1 MSRERIAGEEGGRA
15 AAPGRLARGP
25 VTRIVLAYSAFG
37 ALWILLS
44 DRLAAWLL
52 PDPGWLALAG
62 TLKGWVYVAV
72 TAVLLYALLRCRLPR
87 SLRLGRGAEGAPGSE
102 LPTAR
107 SLLLPLAAIGLVLA
121 VLVAAGVRHSVQG
134 HRGEA
139 DARIQAISDLAA
151 RRVAD
156 WLADRQRQAEFLR
169 GRMMAAH
176 ALEAAGTPRAAAA
189 LAGIREYLDSHGWA
203 GARMHGPDG
212 ELAWSLDG
220 VAGAA
225 GAQTALRPEL
235 AQELAAAVQRASRAG
250 RVFRWE
256 PSEGGRLREHS
267 IWLVPLPGVG
277 GAPAPVVV
285 LDAGPSD
292 GFLSSALSWPVPTR
306 TGETLILRR
315 QGEILVPIARSGGAA
330 GPGAGG
336 PDATGA
342 AAAAAQASAAWPI
355 VTAGD
360 AAARVLR
367 GELAPGRVDRAVD
380 ARGADVIGVAQ
391 RIEGSDWLLMTRI
404 ERAEALR
411 DASGEALWIVVS
423 GAALLLVASA
433 AAFLARQRQTLD
445 ATRRERDAQG
455 ERLRTM
461 RLLDAIVDSSGDAIL
476 AKDREGRY
484 LMFSREAQRLCGR
497 TASEAIGRD
506 DGAIFPAAEA
516 AMIQA
521 SDGEAME
528 SGRVIRTEEI
538 LTTALGR
545 RVFLSTR
552 APLHDADGA
561 VAGVICISRDITER
575 KQAEE
580 ALRESD
586 QRWIMAIEGAGHGVW
601 DWNLVDDTAWLS
613 EQWTAML
620 GYAPGEIGGGTSEFF
635 GRLHPE
641 DVQSC
646 RQALDAHLR
655 GAAPMYRSEVRLRCR
670 DGSYRWVLVQGRLV
684 SRTRDGRPLRM
695 IGTHTDVS
703 ASHAV
708 REELRKLWLA
718 VAQSPNS
725 IMITDAQARIEY
737 VNDAL
742 CRVSGFAR
750 AELLGRN
757 PRMLH
762 SGRTP
767 AATYRALWATLSRG
781 EVWKGEL
788 LNRRPSG
795 EVYVEFA
802 LISPVRQA
810 DGSVTHYLAIKEDI
824 TERKRIGQELDRH
837 RHRLEELVAER
848 TAELAAARR
857 AADAANQAKSGFLAN
872 ISHEIRTPMNAIVG
886 LTHLL
891 RQEETTPAQAARLDG
906 IDTAVR
912 FLLSIVNDVLDLSK
926 IEAGRVELESTP
938 FSPGEVLR
946 SVHDMIAEQARAR
959 GLALRLETG
968 ELPAAVM
975 GDPTRLRQALLNFAS
990 NAVKFTERGSIA
1002 LRAGQVRTASDAG
1015 TVRLSFEVEDTGIG
1029 IEADKLARIFEPF
1042 EQADGSTSRRFGGTG
1057 LGLAIT
1063 RRLAA
1068 LMGGEVAVRSAPGQ
1082 GSVFSIE
1089 VPFGAVQAR
1098 GSAETSGGVQRCGA
1112 AQPAAD
1118 AQPSAGAPP
1127 AAAWAAREQ
1136 LRGLAGRARILV
1148 ADDNAVNRE
1157 VATALLQDAGL
1168 AADAVGDG
1176 LDALEAVQ
1184 RRRYDLVLMDL
1195 HMPGLG
1201 GLEATR
1207 RIRALPGA
1215 RLPVV
1220 ALTASAFAEDRAACL
1235 AAGMDDFLAKP
1246 VDPALLH
1253 ATIWRILGHGHGHG
1267 AGASRQGGLQ
1277 IRPAGDG
1284 FSTAATPTDGTSTAA
1299 DAPGGPGS
1307 ANPGSPGAGTAGDRC
1322 GPPGGCAHRP
1332 EPGVPARRFE
1342 ALRARLVA
1350 LLEQGDL
1357 AAGALARAERSL
1369 LEHALGEAAAR
1380 LFGHLEAYD
1389 HDSALRLLAA
1399 PAAPEDA
1406 LKSRSPT
1413 PQELNP

>member
-1 MSRERIAGEEGGRA
+1 MRRERIAAEEGARP
-15 AAPGRLARGP
+15 AAPARLARGP

-52 PDPGWLALAG
+52 PDPGWLALAS
-62 TLKGWVYVAV
+62 TLKGWVFVAV
-72 TAVLLYALLRCRLPR
+72 TAVLLYALLRCRLPQ
-87 SLRLGRGAEGAPGSE
+87 SVRLGRGREGARSSE

-107 SLLLPLAAIGLVLA
+107 SLLLPLAMIGIVLA
-121 VLVAAGVRHSVQG
+121 VLVAGGVRHSVLG

-156 WLADRQRQAEFLR
+156 WLAERQRQAEFLR
-169 GRMMAAH
+169 GTMMAAH
-176 ALEAAGTPRAAAA
+176 AQDAAGTPRSAAA
-189 LAGIREYLDSHGWA
+189 LAGIREYLDSHGWV

-212 ELAWSLDG
+212 ELVWSLSG
-220 VAGAA
+220 GAGAA
-225 GAQTALRPEL
+225 RAQTALRAEL
-235 AQELAAAVQRASRAG
+235 AQELAAAVRRAARAG

-256 PSEGGRLREHS
+256 PAQGRRLREHA
-267 IWLVPLPGVG
+267 IWLVPLQAAGD
-277 GAPAPVVV
+277 APAPVVV
-285 LDAGPSD
+285 LDSGPSD
-292 GFLSSALSWPVPTR
+292 DFLSSALSWPVPTR
-306 TGETLILRR
+306 TGQTLIVRR
-315 QGEILVPIARSGGAA
+315 QGDLLVPIARSGGAA
-330 GPGAGG
+330 GPDARDPDARG
-336 PDATGA
+336 PHATGA
-342 AAAAAQASAAWPI
+342 DSFVAWPI
-355 VTAGD
+355 ENASD
-360 AAARVLR
+360 AAASVLR
-367 GELAPGRVDRAVD
+367 GELAPGRVDLAID
-380 ARGADVIGVAQ
+380 ASGAPVIGVAQ
-391 RIEGSDWLLMTRI
+391 RIDGSDWLLMTRI
-404 ERAEALR
+404 DRAEALR
-411 DASGEALWIVVS
+411 EASGEALWIVVS
-423 GAALLLVASA
+423 GLALLLVASA

-461 RLLDAIVDSSGDAIL
+461 RLLDAIVDSSGDAIF

-484 LMFSREAQRLCGR
+484 LLFNREAQRLCGR
-497 TASEAIGRD
+497 SAGEVLERD
-506 DGAIFPAAEA
+506 DSVIFPAAEA

-528 SGRVIRTEEI
+528 SGRVIRTEET

-552 APLHDADGA
+552 APLHDAEGA
-561 VAGVICISRDITER
+561 VAGVICISRDITDR

-580 ALRESD
+580 VLRESE

-601 DWNLVDDTAWLS
+601 DWNLVEDTAWLS
-613 EQWTAML
+613 EQWAAML

-641 DVQSC
+641 DVESC

-655 GAAPMYRSEVRLRCR
+655 GAAPMYRNEVRLRCR

-718 VAQSPNS
+718 VEQSPNS

-750 AELLGRN
+750 SELLGRN
-757 PRMLH
+757 PRILH

-767 AATYRALWATLSRG
+767 AATYRSLWATLSRG

-857 AADAANQAKSGFLAN
+857 TADVANQAKSAFLAN
-872 ISHEIRTPMNAIVG
+872 MSHEIRTPMNAIVG

-891 RQEETTPAQAARLDG
+891 RQEDATPAQAARLDG

-912 FLLSIVNDVLDLSK
+912 FLLSIVSDVLDLSK

-946 SVHDMIAEQARAR
+946 SVHDLIAEQARAR
-959 GLALRLETG
+959 GVALHLEPG
-968 ELPAAVM
+968 ELPAAVL
-975 GDPTRLRQALLNFAS
+975 GDPTRLRQSLLNFAA
-990 NAVKFTERGSIA
+990 NAVKFTERGSIV
-1002 LRAGQVRTASDAG
+1002 LRAGPVQPVSDAG
-1015 TVRLSFEVEDTGIG
+1015 LVRLRFEVEDTGIG
-1029 IEADKLARIFEPF
+1029 IGPDKLESIFEPF
-1042 EQADGSTSRRFGGTG
+1042 EQGDGSTSRRFGGTG

-1063 RRLAA
+1063 RRLAG
-1068 LMGGEVAVRSAPGQ
+1068 LMGGEVAVRSVPGQ

-1089 VPFGAVQAR
+1089 VPFGAAPPS
-1098 GSAETSGGVQRCGA
+1098 GSALPPAGALPPSANALSAGVQDPR
-1112 AQPAAD
+1112 Q
-1118 AQPSAGAPP
+1118 
-1127 AAAWAAREQ
+1127 R
-1136 LRGLAGRARILV
+1136 LRTLAGRARILV

-1157 VATALLQDAGL
+1157 VATALLLDAGL
-1168 AADAVGDG
+1168 DADAVCDG
-1176 LDALEAVQ
+1176 LAALEAVQ
-1184 RRRYDLVLMDL
+1184 RHRYDLVLMDL
-1195 HMPGLG
+1195 HMPGLD

-1207 RIRALPGA
+1207 LIRALPGP

-1220 ALTASAFAEDRAACL
+1220 ALTASAFAEDRTACL

-1253 ATIWRILGHGHGHG
+1253 ATIWRILGPEPG
-1267 AGASRQGGLQ
+1267 AAPQGGLET
-1277 IRPAGDG
+1277 RGTGDG
-1284 FSTAATPTDGTSTAA
+1284 TPTAA
-1299 DAPGGPGS
+1299 DAPGDPGP
-1307 ANPGSPGAGTAGDRC
+1307 ANPEHPGASTAGDRC
-1322 GPPGGCAHRP
+1322 GPPDGGLDGPA
-1332 EPGVPARRFE
+1332 PGVPAPRYE

-1350 LLEQGDL
+1350 LLEQGDF
-1357 AAGALARAERSL
+1357 AAGTLARAERSL
-1369 LEHALGEAAAR
+1369 LEQALGDAAAR
-1380 LFGHLEAYD
+1380 LFGHLAVYE
-1389 HDSALRLLAA
+1389 HDAALRLLGAQSDASAA
-1399 PAAPEDA
+1399 PADA
-1406 LKSRSPT
+1406 LKCRSPM
-1413 PQELNP
+1413 PQEE